1 MIGLDCAE
9 PTLVFEQ
16 WRSELPTLNR
26 LLTHGAFGRLRS
38 SDPPITV
45 PAWASML
52 SGLDPGQLGF
62 YGFRNR
68 RDYSYEGMAIASGA
82 SVKAD
87 RVWDVA
93 GKAGKRSVVV
103 GVPQTYPVKPME
115 GWLVSCFLT
124 PPGAEKF
131 TWPPELK
138 DEIGQVLDGAP
149 YEVDVHNFR
158 TDNKAQLLAD
168 LYRMTD
174 KRFKVL
180 HHLLQKPWDFGMVV
194 EMGTDRIHHGFWAF
208 MDPRHRNYVPGNP
221 FENAIRDYYRHVDR
235 LIGELL
241 AQVGDDTLVMVVSD
255 HGAKPMMGAFCINEW
270 LIEQGLL
277 VLKEYP
283 EAQVPLEKC
292 EVDWSRTKV
301 WGSGGYYA
309 RMHFNVKG
317 REPQG
322 IIPRAEYNAFVDEM
336 IQRLHATTDQH
347 GRLLGTTAVAPARIY
362 RQTVNIPPDL
372 MVYFGDLSWRALG
385 SVGGGKVHTF
395 ENDTGPDD
403 ANHDW
408 HGIFII
414 NDPRRDLGGR
424 RLDGLQLQQVAPTI
438 LTALGV
444 PVPPTMTAPVI
455 AWD

>member
-68 RDYSYEGMAIASGA
+68 RDYSYEGMTIASGS

-180 HHLLQKPWDFGMVV
+180 HHLLHKPWDFGMVV

-221 FENAIRDYYRHVDR
+221 F
-235 LIGELL
+235 G
-241 AQVGDDTLVMVVSD
+241 
-255 HGAKPMMGAFCINEW
+255 
-270 LIEQGLL
+270 
-277 VLKEYP
+277 
-283 EAQVPLEKC
+283 
-292 EVDWSRTKV
+292 
-301 WGSGGYYA
+301 
-309 RMHFNVKG
+309 
-317 REPQG
+317 
-322 IIPRAEYNAFVDEM
+322 
-336 IQRLHATTDQH
+336 
-347 GRLLGTTAVAPARIY
+347 
-362 RQTVNIPPDL
+362 
-372 MVYFGDLSWRALG
+372 
-385 SVGGGKVHTF
+385 
-395 ENDTGPDD
+395 
-403 ANHDW
+403 
-408 HGIFII
+408 
-414 NDPRRDLGGR
+414 
-424 RLDGLQLQQVAPTI
+424 
-438 LTALGV
+438 
-444 PVPPTMTAPVI
+444 
-455 AWD
+455 